1 MSPQFCESIF
11 SVLGYHEDGE
21 WVALALELD
30 LRGYGATWEEAL
42 DELTDCIVMQIS
54 FAEYKNQPE
63 MIMHPA
69 DSTYFAL
76 FAQVKNDR
84 MRNLYARNAEPEY
97 QTGGLQAPPAHVI
110 AEHKKAFA
118 RG

>member
-30 LRGYGATWEEAL
+30 LRGYGDTWEDAL
-42 DELTDCIVMQIS
+42 KELTDCIAIQIS
-54 FAEYKNQPE
+54 FAEFKGQPD

-69 DSTYFAL
+69 ESIYFEL
-76 FAQVKNDR
+76 FAQVKNDKL
-84 MRNLYARNAEPEY
+84 RNLYVKNIDPEY

-110 AEHKKAFA
+110 EEHKKAFA
-118 RG
+118 SG